1 MSCSAIACFF
11 HPCNCRGVRCRC
23 PFVSRVSNR
32 LHLIRTSGEPCATE
46 APHTER
52 PAVQSRTTNHSNES
66 TMSLLPGG
74 DPYIATLEVSAGFSW
89 VLSVW
94 FVAAAI
100 AVNLRKN
107 GAEHAAAGML
117 WSHPNHASLV
127 AFASSPAQPN
137 ERSNLT

>member
-1 MSCSAIACFF
+1 
-11 HPCNCRGVRCRC
+11 
-23 PFVSRVSNR
+23 
-32 LHLIRTSGEPCATE
+32 
-46 APHTER
+46 
-52 PAVQSRTTNHSNES
+52 
-66 TMSLLPGG
+66 MSLLPGG

-137 ERSNLT
+137 EQPSPAQPRSNLT

>member
-1 MSCSAIACFF
+1 
-11 HPCNCRGVRCRC
+11 
-23 PFVSRVSNR
+23 
-32 LHLIRTSGEPCATE
+32 
-46 APHTER
+46 
-52 PAVQSRTTNHSNES
+52 
-66 TMSLLPGG
+66 MSLLPGG

-117 WSHPNHASLV
+117 WSRPNHASLV

-137 ERSNLT
+137 EPFQPHMIVRLYCLQVHPTPRGGQTPEHPPTPRSPITYPLLPHTRSTQTPPLPLPHPQTPPPSP